1 MIQVRSLTIALLL
14 LAAPAA
20 RAHQCVE
27 VDILR
32 APETAAPGSLI
43 HVEGAVT
50 NCGDPVRGF
59 VTTWTLVS
67 VSGDRTH
74 LMRRVV
80 VQVHPGRTL
89 TGVSRLM
96 IPRGVRPGTYDL
108 ILTGQAPLGFT
119 DSDAV
124 RIEITRGR
132 GAGR

>member
-1 MIQVRSLTIALLL
+1 MTQIRSFAMALLL
-14 LAAPAA
+14 LTAPAVQ
-20 RAHQCVE
+20 AHQCVD
-27 VDILR
+27 VNVVR
-32 APETAAPGSLI
+32 APDTATAGSLI

-67 VSGDRTH
+67 ESGDRTH

-124 RIEITRGR
+124 RIEIRKSR
-132 GAGR
+132 